1 MLLYSKRQE
10 IGDKIAK
17 YSNGIIKLDEANEQ
31 VKHMSGESE
40 KNNEEIAKAKQVAE
54 QKEQEIQEQTKHID
68 KALLELQAKQKIIE
82 AEKIEATNLAAAA
95 EIELGKAMPA
105 LEAADAAVDK
115 LESKH
120 IAEMKSV
127 NTPHPD
133 VHMVMMAVMIY
144 LGEKTEWVEIKKVIG
159 KPKFKD
165 NLMTFDKENIPT
177 TRLQKVQKYTR
188 METF

>member
-1 MLLYSKRQE
+1 
-10 IGDKIAK
+10 
-17 YSNGIIKLDEANEQ
+17 
-31 VKHMSGESE
+31 MSGESE

>member
-1 MLLYSKRQE
+1 
-10 IGDKIAK
+10 
-17 YSNGIIKLDEANEQ
+17 
-31 VKHMSGESE
+31 
-40 KNNEEIAKAKQVAE
+40 
-54 QKEQEIQEQTKHID
+54 
-68 KALLELQAKQKIIE
+68 
-82 AEKIEATNLAAAA
+82 LAAAA

-177 TRLQKVQKYTR
+177 ARLQKVQKYTR